1 MRKKGYGE
9 DVKIENSKYEGNRG
23 AEIRKNETIGWE
35 SRRGSPRQI
44 SDYSPCSAIWGKR
57 EESADTRAA
66 LSGRSLNPVIA
77 IFAQL
82 SQSVVGRGVQT
93 RPF

>member
-23 AEIRKNETIGWE
+23 ADIRKNEKMGWE

-44 SDYSPCSAIWGKR
+44 SDYSPYPAIRMKR
-57 EESADTRAA
+57 EESAGARAA
-66 LSGRSLNPVIA
+66 LCGRSLNPVIA